1 MVAVL
6 DGNPS
11 EARANSFTDISGQ
24 KKIDYAYLV
33 NVGGGKK
40 RWHVIDS
47 NGVEIRTTLTQVDV
61 VGRDNAN
68 FNQDELYAAIHAD
81 IAKQIKTG
89 YVDYRNLA
97 WAKEVANQLGYEI
110 DSKTGLVISVNEQS
124 IQNENGT
131 VDTSKA
137 LYHGFRHKA
146 IEPEGD
152 EPTIPEF

>member
-1 MVAVL
+1 MKKL
-6 DGNPS
+6 RIFIDMDGVIADFETASN
-11 EARANSFTDISGQ
+11 EYQRIH
-24 KKIDYAYLV
+24 
-33 NVGGGKK
+33 GKTNRPDK
-40 RWHVIDS
+40 
-47 NGVEIRTTLTQVDV
+47 
-61 VGRDNAN
+61 
-68 FNQDELYAAIHAD
+68 
-81 IAKQIKTG
+81 

-146 IEPEGD
+146 ITPDSDKEP
-152 EPTIPEF
+152 IPDDWEWCENCRAYKPPGHNKDK